1 MSLRTFLHVLKMG
14 ASSILAYRFR
24 SVLTA
29 LGVAMGIT
37 TVLTITGIIEGL
49 DRSFSG
55 MLSSIGTGTLYV
67 TREPWIILSEW
78 WKYRGR
84 PPVTALDAERL
95 EERLSLAQVVV
106 PFAFERGGVKIGDTK
121 LNGVRII
128 GTTEHWPKMSGI
140 SPAEG
145 RFLTRGEVSAG
156 RTRVVVGADV
166 AASLNKAGLGVQ
178 DRLELNGWPLT
189 IVGIMASR
197 GSLFG
202 QSQDDFV
209 TIPLPLFERMFGGRR
224 SLSIGVVVDP
234 EALGPAQS
242 EVIGAMR
249 AIHHLE
255 PAEENDFSVN
265 QQDLLVDLYKA
276 LTGALYGTALGLAA
290 ITVLVAGVGI
300 MNIMLVAVA
309 ERTREIGIRKALGA
323 RPSSILTQFLG
334 EAALVS
340 GLGGLLGVVLG
351 LLATR
356 GIAAVTPLPAAVPT
370 STLLLSVLFGLGAG
384 LLFGFL
390 PAWRASRLQPVEAL
404 ATGG

>member
-1 MSLRTFLHVLKMG
+1 MSPRTFLHVLRMG
-14 ASSILAYRFR
+14 AASVLAYRFR
-24 SVLTA
+24 STLTA

-55 MLSSIGTGTLYV
+55 MLASIGTGTLYV

-84 PPVTALDAERL
+84 PPVTARDAEQL
-95 EERLSLAQVVV
+95 EERLTLAQVVV
-106 PFAFERGGVKIGDTK
+106 PFAFERGGVQVGKSK

-128 GTTEHWPKMSGI
+128 GTTEHWPKMSGLN
-140 SPAEG
+140 PEQG
-145 RFLTRGEVSAG
+145 RFLTRGEVQAG
-156 RTRVVVGADV
+156 RTAVVVGADV
-166 AASLNKAGLGVQ
+166 AASLAKEGLGVN

-189 IVGIMASR
+189 IVGIMPSR

-209 TIPLPLFERMFGGRR
+209 AVPLPLFERMFGGRR
-224 SLSIGVVVDP
+224 SISIGVVADP
-234 EALGPAQS
+234 NALEAAQS
-242 EVIGAMR
+242 EVTGAMR
-249 AIHHLE
+249 VVHRLE

-265 QQDLLVDLYKA
+265 QQELLVDLYRS

-309 ERTREIGIRKALGA
+309 ERTKEIGIRKALGA
-323 RPSSILTQFLG
+323 RPFSILAQFLG

-356 GIAAVTPLPAAVPT
+356 GIAAATPLPAAVPT
-370 STLLLSVLFGLGAG
+370 STLLLSILFGIGAG
-384 LLFGFL
+384 LLFGLL